1 MYIYCDLISLMI
13 IPPPLLDFSSDER
26 GKEMKTDKKI
36 LQALKIQ
43 GFFFF
48 FLFVNS

>member
-13 IPPPLLDFSSDER
+13 PPLLNFSSDER
-26 GKEMKTDKKI
+26 GKEMKNDKKI

-43 GFFFF
+43 GVFFFF
-48 FLFVNS
+48 SYS